1 MTITQLEYIVALDD
15 LKSFSKAADFC
26 CVTQPSLSMQIQKL
40 ESELNI
46 VLFNRKDKPLKA
58 TLQGEEIIRQARV
71 ILKETATLKDLSKGW
86 SNQVSGNVRIGVIPT
101 IAPYLMPRFLSGFQQ
116 KFPELHIN
124 ISETTTSNIVKE
136 IKEGKLDIG
145 ILVTPLGDQLIE
157 KHLYYEE
164 LYLYSNL
171 RLASGKICQ
180 LVEPENLWL
189 LEEGHCLSSQINSI
203 CNLKSGQTLSPRI
216 TYQTGSLETIV
227 RIAEDAGG
235 QTIIPEM
242 LYDFLDS
249 NKQDHVFPLPFPK
262 PVREVSL
269 VYSPSYARKG
279 IIKALHEEILS
290 VIPES
295 WRELN
300 ERNIIPI

>member
-46 VLFNRKDKPLKA
+46 IIFNRKDKPLKA

-86 SNQVSGNVRIGVIPT
+86 SNQVAGNVSIGVIPT
-101 IAPYLMPRFLSGFQQ
+101 IAPYLMPRFLSGFQL
-116 KFPELHIN
+116 KFPDLHIN

-171 RLASGKICQ
+171 QSESGEICQ
-180 LVEPENLWL
+180 YVEPEKLWL

-242 LYDFLDS
+242 LYDFLDD
-249 NKQDHVFPLPFPK
+249 NKQEHVFPLPFPK

-279 IIKALHEEILS
+279 IIQALHQEILS
-290 VIPES
+290 VVPES

>member
-46 VLFNRKDKPLKA
+46 VLFNRKDKPLQA
-58 TLQGEEIIRQARV
+58 TLQGQEIIRQARV
-71 ILKETATLKDLSKGW
+71 ILKETAALKDLSKGW
-86 SNQVSGNVRIGVIPT
+86 SNQVSGNVSIGVIPT

-124 ISETTTSNIVKE
+124 ISETTTSNIIKE

-171 RLASGKICQ
+171 HLPSGQICQ
-180 LVEPENLWL
+180 DVEPEQLWL

-242 LYDFLDS
+242 LYDFLDL
-249 NKQDHVFPLPFPK
+249 NKQEHVFPFPFPK

-279 IIKALHEEILS
+279 IIHALHEEILS
-290 VIPES
+290 VVPES

-300 ERNIIPI
+300 QRNIIPI

>member
-46 VLFNRKDKPLKA
+46 VIFNRKDKPLKA
-58 TLQGEEIIRQARV
+58 TIQGQEIIRQARV

-86 SNQVSGNVRIGVIPT
+86 SNQVSGNVSIGVIPT

-116 KFPELHIN
+116 KFPDLHIN
-124 ISETTTSNIVKE
+124 ISETTTANIVKE
-136 IKEGKLDIG
+136 IKEGKVDIG
-145 ILVTPLGDQLIE
+145 ILVTPLGDQLVE

-171 RLASGKICQ
+171 RLNSGKICQ
-180 LVEPENLWL
+180 SVEPENLWL

-279 IIKALHEEILS
+279 IIQALHNEILS
-290 VIPES
+290 VVPES

>member
-26 CVTQPSLSMQIQKL
+26 CVTQPSLSMQVQKL
-40 ESELNI
+40 EAELNI
-46 VLFNRKDKPLKA
+46 VLFNRKEKPLKA
-58 TLQGEEIIRQARV
+58 TLQGQEIIRQARV
-71 ILKETATLKDLSKGW
+71 ILKETATLKELSKGW
-86 SNQVSGNVRIGVIPT
+86 SNQVAGNVSIGVIPT

-116 KFPELHIN
+116 KFPDLDLN
-124 ISETTTSNIVKE
+124 ISETTTANIVKE

-145 ILVTPLGDQLIE
+145 ILVTPLGDQLVE

-164 LYLYSNL
+164 LYLYSNY
-171 RLASGKICQ
+171 RMDSEKICQ
-180 LVEPENLWL
+180 TLEPSSLWL

-203 CNLKSGQTLSPRI
+203 CNLKAGQNLGSKI

-242 LYDFLDS
+242 LYDFLDPQ
-249 NKQDHVFPLPFPK
+249 KQDQVFSFPYPK

-279 IIKALHEEILS
+279 IIQALHSEILS
-290 VIPES
+290 VVPES